1 MLAKHKTV
9 AMFEIHKTIRH
20 ASKSYPVSVQISLLL
35 MDIWIIA
42 FAFSIVSFQVS
53 FASTSKED
61 LTETARDGSKNESKT
76 KSDALQSLKS
86 IPTRILE
93 MAQSIHFMKHKKQPI
108 VKKDKKGKY
117 MSKMSEMVNDT
128 WSPAPGPTST
138 ESSKLKMEEQKEK
151 HQSSELESESLG
163 LESESEWPKIT
174 FVEGPKKYS
183 SPKDE
188 GPKKYGLPKDDG
200 PKKYGSPKDHG
211 PQDPSDPQVSLSYRS
226 NFHFPHYQNQPNLSL
241 FVHFRFSAFIF
252 ISSNIGRI

>member
-1 MLAKHKTV
+1 M
-9 AMFEIHKTIRH
+9 
-20 ASKSYPVSVQISLLL
+20 
-35 MDIWIIA
+35 
-42 FAFSIVSFQVS
+42 
-53 FASTSKED
+53 
-61 LTETARDGSKNESKT
+61 
-76 KSDALQSLKS
+76 
-86 IPTRILE
+86 LE